1 MSLQYVLILNKCL
14 RLSRLIKICKRG
26 PAIIE
31 GDGGEIPDA
40 GELSAPPNQSTELG
54 TNTVAASFTVFGNLP
69 TEVRFKIWKYA
80 LPSHKSFL
88 LRVHVFRSVNKRD
101 NTYKVKFLIDN
112 LIERLSL
119 DERSTQG
126 LGLSRACRESRKMY
140 NEEFPYF
147 LPMLGVK
154 QKGQPESP
162 TRGVR
167 LKSIGCLRFNKD
179 TIICMQNMQEL
190 RFTADKPMA
199 EPLDKFWFDIKHLAY
214 QVNLTIAE
222 PPPARLAPAPA
233 PALALASETETSGP
247 TYWFAD
253 QTSRFPNLE
262 TITTVVDLNQE
273 FYQEFPQAYIDRVL
287 GFIMEDAATGVEL
300 RKTENPEY
308 KVPTL
313 FFQSWKDG
321 VPYDRRKYVGG
332 RVKKTESR
340 QG

>member
-1 MSLQYVLILNKCL
+1 M
-14 RLSRLIKICKRG
+14 SRLIKIFKRG
-26 PAIIE
+26 PAVIE
-31 GDGGEIPDA
+31 GEGGEIPDSGDS
-40 GELSAPPNQSTELG
+40 GELSAPPNQSTELE

-80 LPSHKSFL
+80 LPSHKSFV

-154 QKGQPESP
+154 QKGPLELP

-222 PPPARLAPAPA
+222 PPPAQLAPAPA
-233 PALALASETETSGP
+233 LDTETSVP

-253 QTSRFPNLE
+253 QISRFPNLE
-262 TITTVVDLNQE
+262 TITTVVDLNQV
-273 FYQEFPQAYIDRVL
+273 FYREFPQTYIDQVL
-287 GFIMEDAATGVEL
+287 GFIMNDASTGVKL
-300 RKTENPEY
+300 RKAENPEY

-321 VPYDRRKYVGG
+321 VPFDRRKYVGKANIG
-332 RVKKTESR
+332 DGE
-340 QG
+340 

>member
-1 MSLQYVLILNKCL
+1 
-14 RLSRLIKICKRG
+14 LSRLIKICKRR

-31 GDGGEIPDA
+31 GDGGEILDA
-40 GELSAPPNQSTELG
+40 GNLSAPPNQSTELE
-54 TNTVAASFTVFGNLP
+54 TNTVATSFTVFGNLP
-69 TEVRFKIWKYA
+69 TEIRFKIWKCA
-80 LPSHKSFL
+80 LPSHKSFM
-88 LRVHVFRSVNKRD
+88 LRVHVFRSINKRD

-119 DERSTQG
+119 DERSTRG

-140 NEEFPYF
+140 KEEFPYF

-154 QKGQPESP
+154 QKGPAESP

-167 LKSIGCLRFNKD
+167 LKSIGCLRFNND
-179 TIICMQNMQEL
+179 TIICMQNLQEL

-199 EPLDKFWFDIKHLAY
+199 EPLDKFWFDIKHLAF
-214 QVNLTIAE
+214 QVKLTIAE
-222 PPPARLAPAPA
+222 PSPAQPDPAQA
-233 PALALASETETSGP
+233 PALETETYVP

-273 FYQEFPQAYIDRVL
+273 FYQEFPQVYIDRVL
-287 GFIMEDAATGVEL
+287 GSIMNDASTAVEL

-313 FFQSWKDG
+313 LFQTWQDG
-321 VPYDRRKYVGG
+321 VPIHTRKYLEG
-332 RVKKTESR
+332 RA
-340 QG
+340 